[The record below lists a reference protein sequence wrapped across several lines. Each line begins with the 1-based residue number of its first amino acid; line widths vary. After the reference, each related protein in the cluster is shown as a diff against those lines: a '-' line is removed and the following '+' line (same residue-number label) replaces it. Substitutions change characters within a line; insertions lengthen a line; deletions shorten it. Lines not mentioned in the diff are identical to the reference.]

1 MTIVFAWLWQ
11 GMLVALIAA
20 VLVRAM
26 PGLNAATRHVIWW
39 VALAAVLAIPLVL
52 WADTAG
58 AIGASMSFVPMEDA
72 DTGQVVL
79 PAVPHG
85 TMGVLWTTWSCFTTL
100 AFVRLVRSWRAG
112 RALAQHSVPVDAS
125 RESRLAFW
133 SAERTRARRRAEL
146 RISDGTAGACVV
158 GFVRPTILVGRRL
171 ASTLG
176 NTALDQIVLH
186 EQAHVV
192 RRDDW
197 LHLLQALVHAVT
209 GLHPAVRW
217 LLRRIDA
224 DREAAC
230 DDFVVA
236 RTGGAAAYA
245 SALVQAAS
253 AAGKE
258 GILLAPGAA
267 SGRSSLHARVVRLL
281 DPRRSRSPEVCASRF
296 AFVALAL
303 AGIVLLVSP
312 RFDTTVLF
320 AEIGVVENA
329 SRVDERQGAAVIP
342 ALREPSQLNEAL
354 HASNRTAPERRRD
367 PIQGRVP
374 APVHEASVGFP
385 TPAARSGQTASAPPS
400 SEPVLLEGGVLAGMR
415 SAQLT
420 LPPIAKPSVPP
431 NSPQAGGWQTFAQ
444 PSAGLAKNTAAVVA
458 SGATKTGLSLGR
470 AFTRAAKGI
479 ANSF

>member
-11 GMLVALIAA
+11 GMVVALIAA

-58 AIGASMSFVPMEDA
+58 AIGASVSFVPMEDA

-79 PAVPHG
+79 PAVPYG
-85 TMGVLWTTWSCFTTL
+85 TMGVLWTTWSCFATL

-112 RALAQHSVPVDAS
+112 QALARHSVRVDAT

-133 SAERTRARRRAEL
+133 SAERARARRRAEL

-158 GFVRPTILVGRRL
+158 GFVRPTILVGCRL

-176 NTALDQIVLH
+176 DTALDQIVLH
-186 EQAHVV
+186 EHAHVV

-197 LHLLQALVHAVT
+197 LQLLQALVHAVA

-258 GILLAPGAA
+258 RILLAPGAA

-281 DPRRSRSPEVCASRF
+281 DPRRSTEVRASWF
-296 AFVALAL
+296 AFAALAL
-303 AGIVLLVSP
+303 PGIVLFASP

-320 AEIGVVENA
+320 AEVGVVKNA
-329 SRVDERQGAAVIP
+329 SRVDERQGAALIP
-342 ALREPSQLNEAL
+342 ALREPSQLDEAL
-354 HASNRTAPERRRD
+354 HASKRTAPKRRSD
-367 PIQGRVP
+367 PIQGRVL
-374 APVHEASVGFP
+374 APLHEASVGFP
-385 TPAARSGQTASAPPS
+385 APAARGGQTTASAPAS

-415 SAQLT
+415 SAQLM